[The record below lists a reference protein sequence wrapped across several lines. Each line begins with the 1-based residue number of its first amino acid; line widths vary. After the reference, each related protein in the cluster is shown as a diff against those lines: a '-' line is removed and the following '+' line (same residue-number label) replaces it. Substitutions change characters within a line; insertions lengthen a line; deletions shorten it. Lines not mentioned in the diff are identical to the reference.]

1 MSDPISNATG
11 IQNCLRGRREPKNRS
26 EAPTR
31 LKPLVAK
38 VPVPAP
44 ILNRTAPTTNRYA
57 RIPDRLASISTSE
70 RVIVTG
76 RSQWRQGRAEDQNGP
91 TRKGSQLSCPRS
103 GYLVLGTR
111 PGGRPIYISSTRNSG
126 S

>member
-76 RSQWRQGRAEDQNGP
+76 RSRRVKEGP
-91 TRKGSQLSCPRS
+91 AFKMALERTLLNF
-103 GYLVLGTR
+103 LVLHQVTWF
-111 PGGRPIYISSTRNSG
+111 
-126 S
+126 